1 MLQNLANLF
10 RARELLEAIVLRDVK
25 VRYKQS
31 VMGLLWAILMPV
43 IIVAAGVLARLGMS
57 IFANKPFDHS
67 QIASIV
73 VKSVP
78 WAFFVS
84 SIRFSTSSLTG
95 NWNLVTKLAFP
106 KEIFPIA
113 AVISCG
119 FDFLVASAV
128 LIIIGAVLRV
138 PLGWAAL
145 WVPVAL
151 LLLLSLC
158 VSIGLVLSA
167 MNLFFRDVRHIVEV
181 VLTFAIFFS
190 PVFFD
195 VDMFGRWKS
204 YLLLNPV
211 APLLEAIR
219 SSLVSR
225 STPDLFWLTYS
236 ATISLCALPLSYLF
250 FKSQESKFAEY
261 I

>member
-1 MLQNLANLF
+1 
-10 RARELLEAIVLRDVK
+10 
-25 VRYKQS
+25 
-31 VMGLLWAILMPV
+31 MPI
-43 IIVAAGVLARLGMS
+43 IIVAAGALARLGMS
-57 IFANKPFDHS
+57 LFANKPFDQS
-67 QIASIV
+67 QIASV
-73 VKSVP
+73 MVKSVP

-84 SIRFSTSSLTG
+84 SIRSSTSSLTA
-95 NWNLVTKLAFP
+95 NHNLVTKLSFP

-128 LIIIGAVLRV
+128 VIIAGVALRV

-145 WVPVAL
+145 WVPPILVFL
-151 LLLLSLC
+151 FSLC
-158 VSIGLVLSA
+158 LSIGLVLSTL
-167 MNLFFRDVRHIVEV
+167 NLFFRDVRHIVEV

-195 VDMFGRWKS
+195 VDMFGHWKS
-204 YLLLNPV
+204 YLMLSPV
-211 APLLEAIR
+211 APLLEGLRA
-219 SSLVSR
+219 SLVSR

-236 ATISLCALPLSYLF
+236 ALISLGALPLSYLF
-250 FKSQESKFAEY
+250 FKSQEPKFAEY